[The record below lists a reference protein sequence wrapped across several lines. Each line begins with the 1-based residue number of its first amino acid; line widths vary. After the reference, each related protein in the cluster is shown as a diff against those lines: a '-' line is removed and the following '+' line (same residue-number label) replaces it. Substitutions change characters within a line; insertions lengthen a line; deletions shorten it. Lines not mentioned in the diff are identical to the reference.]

1 MVKTDSIWPNGV
13 AIDVLGVT
21 GAFASGKTLFV
32 CSIDPAR
39 TRLYDYEKSAGA
51 YSGLGIDRV
60 DVPSV
65 MLAKYPKAYSTRQ
78 LFEWWYNDIKSIEP
92 GRYSVIAG
100 DPISDIEDGLVDW
113 VKARHKEW
121 GFKTE
126 EAFVSTGGIFWS
138 KVRSEWKRVLAD
150 LSSRCQTFA
159 FTTHLKLVWKYGKP
173 TTQQTPKGK
182 TTLMELASLFL
193 FLERDSDVLVPS
205 ATVLKSRLAVT
216 SVKDGEIQVVPALPP
231 RLKVATP
238 KQIREYIVNP
248 PNYAQLTEEE
258 REQDKPLSE
267 ADRLE
272 MEAQI
277 AADKRAAE
285 ELALQ
290 TAQTQAK
297 IQTAREI
304 AMSRLRPVVAPA
316 PEAKVEEA
324 PAPEEGSGTSEEVP
338 SDQTEPAKDEQQA
351 PVDLI
356 DSIKA
361 SGKLVECARLVY
373 KKLKA
378 RGEDV
383 SKLRPET
390 LGNYLNL
397 LSEDEQA
404 KLKTWL
410 SS

>member
-13 AIDVLGVT
+13 SIDVLGVT
-21 GAFASGKTLFV
+21 GAYASGKTLFV

-39 TRLYDYEKSAGA
+39 TRLYDFEKSAGA
-51 YSGLGIDRV
+51 YTGLGIDRV

-65 MLAKYPKAYSTRQ
+65 LLEKYPKTYSPRQ
-78 LFEWWYNDIKSIEP
+78 LFEWWYADIKAIEP
-92 GRYSVIAG
+92 GRYTVIAG
-100 DPISDIEDGLVDW
+100 DPISDIEDGMVDW

-126 EAFVSTGGIFWS
+126 DAFVSTGGIFWS

-159 FTTHLKLVWKYGKP
+159 FTTHLKFVWKYGKP
-173 TTQQTPKGK
+173 TNQQTPKGK

-193 FLERDSDVLVPS
+193 FLERDSSSLVPS

-216 SVKDGEIQVVPALPP
+216 SVRDGEINVVPALPP
-231 RLKVATP
+231 RIAVATP
-238 KQIREYIVNP
+238 KQVREYIVNP
-248 PNYAQLTEEE
+248 PNYAALTVEEM
-258 REQDKPLSE
+258 EQEKQLSE

-285 ELALQ
+285 EMALQ
-290 TAQTQAK
+290 AAQTQAK
-297 IQTAREI
+297 IQSAREV
-304 AMSRLRPVVAPA
+304 ALSRLRPLAPQ
-316 PEAKVEEA
+316 VEEA
-324 PAPEEGSGTSEEVP
+324 PAEPEASGGTTEEVP
-338 SDQTEPAKDEQQA
+338 NIPTAVEVAETIENEVP
-351 PVDLI
+351 LI
-356 DSIKA
+356 ETIIA

-378 RGEDV
+378 RGVDL
-383 SKLRPET
+383 SGFSGADC
-390 LGNYLNL
+390 LGDFLSYL
-397 LSEDEQA
+397 DEGEVDR
-404 KLKTWL
+404 LKAWL
-410 SS
+410 AS